1 MRLPVRPLRIAFPNV
16 CLKREASM
24 KRAFLK
30 CIITGSLVV
39 TALAGPASAGD
50 VTLAWDPNAEPD
62 IAGYVVWY
70 GTLPGTYTANIDV
83 GNRTLWTLSGLV
95 EGQRYYFT
103 VQAYNTSR
111 AMSPLSTE
119 VSTDLPSTVAGSDP
133 QSGSGSTAACK
144 TLKPGAN
151 WTCDAAT
158 GNWLPPGYRAPSSST
173 NTGSTGRT
181 SSGTTVACTSIRPAA
196 NWTCD
201 SSTGNWLPPGYGGT
215 DSGSSSQSRATDGT
229 QGDLLYLFQSVAGS
243 ALTGWVVLLP
253 DQSGSSGFDAYRNNT
268 KIGQWSTGTGAAQL
282 TLAGGVVDVN
292 VPAATD
298 LVAWQ
303 PATGLWFMLK
313 TVDGTLF
320 TSQASAQWGYG
331 AARDIPA
338 PGDYDGDGK
347 IDLAVWRPSIATW
360 YVLKSSEGYDTQR
373 SLVVQ
378 WGDAGDMAAQ
388 GDYDGDGKTDLA
400 VWRPSASM
408 TVVLKSSQGYS
419 AQQCLAIQYG
429 STAAASPC
437 TATVRATGSSGS

>member
-1 MRLPVRPLRIAFPNV
+1 
-16 CLKREASM
+16 M

-50 VTLAWDPNAEPD
+50 VTLAWDPNVEPD

-70 GTLPGTYTANIDV
+70 GTQPGAYTANIDV

-111 AMSPLSTE
+111 AVSPLSTE
-119 VSTDLPSTVAGSDP
+119 VSTDLPSTVAVTDP

-173 NTGSTGRT
+173 SSGSTGGT
-181 SSGTTVACTSIRPAA
+181 SSGTPSGTTVACTSVRPAS

-201 SSTGNWLPPGYGGT
+201 TSTGNWLPPGYRGT
-215 DSGSSSQSRATDGT
+215 GSTSSSQPLATDGT
-229 QGDLLYLFQSVAGS
+229 QGEVLYLYQSVAGS
-243 ALTGWVVLLP
+243 TLTGWVALLP
-253 DQSGSSGFDAYRNNT
+253 GESGGDVFDVYRSNT
-268 KIGQWSTGTGAAQL
+268 KIGQWSSASGGAQL
-282 TLAGGVVDVN
+282 TCTAAIDLNTAG
-292 VPAATD
+292 AAD
-298 LVAWQ
+298 LVAWR
-303 PATGLWFMLK
+303 PATGTWHVLK
-313 TVDGTLF
+313 SLDGTVF
-320 TSQASAQWGYG
+320 TLQGSAQWGHG
-331 AARDIPA
+331 AARDVPA
-338 PGDYDGDGK
+338 PGDYDGDGR

-360 YVLKSSEGYDTQR
+360 YVLKSSEGYDAQR
-373 SLVVQ
+373 SLTVQ
-378 WGDAGDMAAQ
+378 WGDSGDMAAQ

-429 STAAASPC
+429 STAGASPC